1 MDKNEVIER
10 LNEHLKAKEIQNGA
24 LSRRDKFFCIHYV
37 EDFLGYKKNKAIKF
51 LEDNIPTVM
60 NL

>member
-1 MDKNEVIER
+1 MDKDEVIRR
-10 LNEHLKAKEIQNGA
+10 LKEHLRAKEIQNGT
-24 LSRRDKFFCIHYV
+24 LNLRDKHYCIHYV

-51 LEDNIPTVM
+51 LEDNIPLVM